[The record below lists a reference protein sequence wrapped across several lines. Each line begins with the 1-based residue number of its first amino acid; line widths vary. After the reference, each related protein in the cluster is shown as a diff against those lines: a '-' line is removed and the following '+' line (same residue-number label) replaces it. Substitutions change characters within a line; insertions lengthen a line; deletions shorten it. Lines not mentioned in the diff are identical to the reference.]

1 MPAIT
6 LPKLNVSAHADY
18 HRSDYMFSRAQSV
31 AFSQLEWERRTPG
44 LRSWSDLIIPALTA
58 TAAMAAVVA
67 ALY

>member
-6 LPKLNVSAHADY
+6 HPKLNVSTHADY

-58 TAAMAAVVA
+58 AAAMAAVVA